1 MALSASKDD
10 EFNADSGLEVLG
22 TAGMFGR
29 LPLRSNMFHRS
40 CTLSVLSAWSR
51 QQYCRSV
58 DPWNNWELKC
68 GDDELSVADRNFLE
82 GILSVGRTS
91 NEEEGGKYLSVG
103 FDTEAENSTLVRSGG
118 MCYAS
123 EEHPK

>member
-1 MALSASKDD
+1 
-10 EFNADSGLEVLG
+10 
-22 TAGMFGR
+22 
-29 LPLRSNMFHRS
+29 MFHRS
-40 CTLSVLSAWSR
+40 CTHSVLSAWSR
-51 QQYCRSV
+51 QQYYRSI
-58 DPWNNWELKC
+58 DPWNDWELKY
-68 GDDELSVADRNFLE
+68 GDETELSLADRNFLE